1 MTHTKFLKNV
11 SFLENGKTVTVV
23 ISIKFPCAKKNSK
36 SKLLFYLSSIPVVE
50 TAIIIGKL

>member
-23 ISIKFPCAKKNSK
+23 ISIKFPCAQKNSK